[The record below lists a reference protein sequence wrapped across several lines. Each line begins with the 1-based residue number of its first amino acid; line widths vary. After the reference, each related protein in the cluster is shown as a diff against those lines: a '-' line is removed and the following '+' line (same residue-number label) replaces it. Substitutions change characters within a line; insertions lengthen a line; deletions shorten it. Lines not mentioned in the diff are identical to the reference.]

1 MGLRACPFLLILM
14 RMTLKQFWEKRLVR
28 EADKLSANTIK
39 KHKAILS
46 KVDKYDP
53 DVQLTAVNLMWIM
66 DLEAWLIERGNSKN
80 TIATTMSALKST
92 MNQALDFD
100 LIDKAP
106 FKKYKISKG
115 QTYEKALEMDDVKKL
130 ATHASTL
137 VHGHKDRRVLDA
149 WMFSFFAAGIRVSD
163 LVLLTPDNLKG
174 NKLEYVMRKNNK
186 KVVLPL
192 NKQALETLEPYL
204 KECEAEGRQR
214 IFGLVPDELG
224 DKMSTVKH
232 IDKATAKGNL
242 VLKRI
247 AKKLGIKKTTWHA
260 ARAAFATAA
269 VRSGTDIDTVRQLL
283 KHSSITTTQ
292 EYLASR
298 TEDDLGDELDNIVSF

>member
-1 MGLRACPFLLILM
+1 
-14 RMTLKQFWEKRLVR
+14 MTLKTFWEKRLTR
-28 EADKLSANTIK
+28 EADKLSANTIR
-39 KHKAILS
+39 KHKAIMS
-46 KVDKYDP
+46 KVDQFDP
-53 DVQLTAVNLMWIM
+53 GVQLTAINLMWLM

-100 LIDKAP
+100 LIEKAP
-106 FKKYKISKG
+106 FKKYKIRKG
-115 QTYEKALEMDDVKKL
+115 QTYEKALEMEDVKSL
-130 ATHASTL
+130 AAHAAT
-137 VHGHKDRRVLDA
+137 VKHGHKDRTILDA

-163 LVLLTPDNLKG
+163 LVLLTPDNIKG
-174 NKLEYVMRKNNK
+174 NKLEYTMRKNNK

-204 KECEAEGRQR
+204 AECEEGKRTY
-214 IFGLVPDELG
+214 IFGLVPDEMG
-224 DKMSTVKH
+224 DKMDVVKN
-232 IDKATAKGNL
+232 IDKATQKGNL
-242 VLKRI
+242 VLKRVSN
-247 AKKLGIKKTTWHA
+247 KLGIKKATWHA

-298 TEDDLGDELDNIVSF
+298 TEEDLGDELDNIVSF